1 MSSNADEAMM
11 FNRLKKLFSGAGAP
25 AAESLDEKAV
35 AIAAL
40 LVEAAVAD
48 EKYAEAE
55 RALIVRLLVSEFGV
69 AIDAVDEI
77 VAEAEKRQKN
87 SVDLHRFASE
97 AKRLS
102 PEEKTALIE
111 ALWRIALSDG
121 EKDSFEDMLVRRVCG
136 LIHVSDVDSGLARR
150 RVQETLRS

>member
-1 MSSNADEAMM
+1 M
-11 FNRLKKLFSGAGAP
+11 FRKLRKLFSARSEPAGAGQEERAI
-25 AAESLDEKAV
+25 

-48 EKYAEAE
+48 QKYAGSE
-55 RALIVRLLVSEFGV
+55 RALIARLLVSEFGV

-97 AKRLS
+97 AKRFS
-102 PEEKTALIE
+102 PEEKIALIE